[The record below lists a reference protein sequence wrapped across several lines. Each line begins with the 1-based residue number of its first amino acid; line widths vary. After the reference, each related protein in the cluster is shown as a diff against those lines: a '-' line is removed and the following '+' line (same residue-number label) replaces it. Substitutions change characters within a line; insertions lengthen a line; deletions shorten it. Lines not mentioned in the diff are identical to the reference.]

1 MRQKSGPEKE
11 PATQIVKNIRRA
23 TRRHFSA
30 EDKIRIVLEG
40 LRGEDSIAELCR
52 REGIVQNL
60 YYRWKITIAGMATAT
75 AEDKAA
81 LLKIVG
87 RHFDGH
93 TIANQSLD
101 PVLLHLA
108 CRVGHGLV
116 AGVELNAMRASGKI
130 SITRPSN
137 WMSSSLDIFSSLR
150 TASCNRRGQSSCY
163 DPVASPAQSARSA

>member
-93 TIANQSLD
+93 PTR
-101 PVLLHLA
+101 VLIRFFFIL
-108 CRVGHGLV
+108 
-116 AGVELNAMRASGKI
+116 
-130 SITRPSN
+130 
-137 WMSSSLDIFSSLR
+137 
-150 TASCNRRGQSSCY
+150 
-163 DPVASPAQSARSA
+163 PAV